1 MGFGPGRDMSALIAD
16 NLDKMQ
22 KEYLTAA
29 ANRTQSE
36 SMEMTQQHMPEQR
49 FRVKQSTG
57 KELAMSEAGQVSM
70 DPVKKGNWMDQNST
84 H

>member
-1 MGFGPGRDMSALIAD
+1 MHTEMQSMGFGQGRDMSVLIAE

-36 SMEMTQQHMPEQR
+36 SMELTQQHIPEQR
-49 FRVKQSTG
+49 FKAKQSTG
-57 KELAMSEAGQVSM
+57 NELAMSEAG
-70 DPVKKGNWMDQNST
+70 
-84 H
+84 